1 MNPEDNQ
8 FLVGFYHENHSK
20 LFIHAYAILQQQD
33 LAEIATQE
41 AYRIACQ
48 KIDKLRESENP
59 IGWMKK
65 TVEHVCLHI
74 LREQRRNQALIL
86 SLEELPNG
94 REPIDP
100 SKSDFELR
108 ERCWKVLS
116 KEEFDFFL
124 HITEH
129 GYGFLEESKR
139 LGISLGACYKRFER
153 LRIKLQK
160 ILIDDN
166 NFKNKLSKKIP

>member
-8 FLVGFYHENHSK
+8 FLADFYHENHSK
-20 LFIHAYAILQQQD
+20 LFIHACAILRHRD

-48 KIDKLRESENP
+48 KIDKLQGSENP

-65 TVEHVCLHI
+65 TVEHVCWHI
-74 LREQRRNQALIL
+74 LREQRRNQTLFL
-86 SLEELPNG
+86 SLEELPTG
-94 REPIDP
+94 REPADS

-108 ERCWKVLS
+108 ERCRKALS
-116 KEEFDFFL
+116 KEDIDFFL
-124 HITEH
+124 HIAEQ

-153 LRIKLQK
+153 LRLKLQK
-160 ILIDDN
+160 LLTDDN
-166 NFKNKLSKKIP
+166 KFF